1 MTQRGTPVMH
11 DHKPVR
17 KQSISPQ
24 PPVTELRSRRVF
36 PLYFVA
42 GCSAIAF
49 AAGSGIAWWTSSG
62 TMNPKPLGSANAIQS
77 VKPNHFKAPAPAKV
91 PTEASVQIYWLKTV
105 GSDIE
110 LAAAPIALNAAQPNV
125 ILKAAFEK
133 MLQGSTD
140 PTLTSAIPA
149 NTKLQELKI
158 QPDGIHVDLSSE
170 FTTGGGSTAM
180 MGRVAQV
187 IYTATTLDPNASVWI
202 SINDKPLDVL
212 GGEGLVLDQPM
223 TRQEF
228 DQNFSL

>member
-1 MTQRGTPVMH
+1 MQ
-11 DHKPVR
+11 HKPVG
-17 KQSISPQ
+17 KPIPPQ
-24 PPVTELRSRRVF
+24 PPVTELRSRRAF
-36 PLYFVA
+36 PLYLAA

-49 AAGSGIAWWTSSG
+49 AAGSGLAWWSSSAP
-62 TMNPKPLGSANAIQS
+62 MSPKPLVSANALQP
-77 VKPNHFKAPAPAKV
+77 VKPNHFNTSASTKAP
-91 PTEASVQIYWLKTV
+91 TEKSVQIYWLKSV
-105 GSDIE
+105 GNEIK
-110 LAAAPIALNAAQPNV
+110 LAPAPVSLNDAQPNV

-133 MLQGSTD
+133 MLQGSLD
-140 PTLTSAIPA
+140 PALTSTIPA

-187 IYTATTLDPNASVWI
+187 IYTATTLDPKASVWI
-202 SINDKPLDVL
+202 SVNNKPLEIL

>member
-1 MTQRGTPVMH
+1 MQ

-17 KQSISPQ
+17 KQPISPQ
-24 PPVTELRSRRVF
+24 PPVTKLRSRRAF
-36 PLYFVA
+36 PLYLAA

-49 AAGSGIAWWTSSG
+49 VAGSGLAWWSSVP
-62 TMNPKPLGSANAIQS
+62 MIPQPLVSANALQT
-77 VKPNHFKAPAPAKV
+77 VKPNQFSTSASTKAP
-91 PTEASVQIYWLKTV
+91 TEKSVQIYWLKTV
-105 GSDIE
+105 GSEIK
-110 LAAAPIALNAAQPNV
+110 LAAAPVSLNEAQPNV

-140 PTLTSAIPA
+140 PTLTSTIPA
-149 NTKLQELKI
+149 NTKLQDLKI

-170 FTTGGGSTAM
+170 FATGGGSTAM

-202 SINDKPLDVL
+202 SVNDKPLDVL

>member
-1 MTQRGTPVMH
+1 MH

-17 KQSISPQ
+17 KQPISPQ
-24 PPVTELRSRRVF
+24 IPVTELRSRRAF
-36 PLYFVA
+36 PFYLVA
-42 GCSAIAF
+42 SCSAIAF
-49 AAGSGIAWWTSSG
+49 VAGSGLAWWNSG
-62 TMNPKPLGSANAIQS
+62 SMSPKPLVSANALQP
-77 VKPNHFKAPAPAKV
+77 VKPNYFDAPTLTKAP
-91 PTEASVQIYWLKTV
+91 TEKPVQIYWLKTV
-105 GSDIE
+105 GSEIK
-110 LAAAPIALNAAQPNV
+110 LAAAPVLLNEAQPNV

-140 PTLTSAIPA
+140 PTLTSTIPA

-187 IYTATTLDPNASVWI
+187 IYTATTLDPGGSVWI
-202 SINDKPLDVL
+202 SVNDKPLNVL
-212 GGEGLVLDQPM
+212 GGEGLVLNQPM